1 MYYAF
6 WQLKER
12 LGQHSKTIKERGV
25 IILGRILVLE
35 FADQDSSVFEEIMGV
50 IKSHSGFEAYKFND
64 VQILSVSELD
74 FYPAQKKV
82 YYDAMEIAL
91 TVKEFD
97 IFYLLAA
104 NKGHTLTY
112 DQIYYK
118 VWDEE
123 SIGNEKNA
131 VKCHIRNLREKL
143 YTVMSKP
150 QFKIKCIRK
159 VGYCFEDD
167 S

>member
-1 MYYAF
+1 M
-6 WQLKER
+6 
-12 LGQHSKTIKERGV
+12 
-25 IILGRILVLE
+25 IILGRLLVLE
-35 FADQDSSVFEEIMGV
+35 FADQDSSVFEEIMEV

-82 YYDAMEIAL
+82 YYYAMEIDL

-104 NKGHTLTY
+104 NKGQTLTY
-112 DQIYYK
+112 DKIYYK

-131 VKCHIRNLREKL
+131 VKCHIRNIRDKL
-143 YTVMSKP
+143 DAVMPKAP
-150 QFKIKCIRK
+150 FVIKCVRE
-159 VGYCFEDD
+159 VGYCFEVNAE
-167 S
+167 